1 MPVDKLVGGM
11 VDFALHPVKAVKT
24 LNQSEMF
31 KGRYAKLDQT
41 FIGALGKEDAS
52 ALKKSAIKE
61 FFMAPLK
68 WGDRV
73 AVYAAGWALYK
84 HTLDTTKSPE
94 KAMEAFERGFNTTQ
108 SSGTIDQLNNI
119 ARNPN
124 LKALTIFMQQPSRL
138 AEFQVTAWR
147 QFLNHGGA
155 DNLYKALRTSTLI
168 HIAQAA
174 FVAVDVAWILAWSKD
189 DREKDNALW
198 RFVNEF
204 MLGPNFPLIGDM
216 ATAVLKISENAAF
229 GSKQFVDKD
238 FGLIPLEVGTNS
250 AKLLKDVY
258 KSIEDGE
265 VSDEEM
271 LRIALDYARSINLV
285 VGGLPIEP
293 PLKMIRQMFMED
305 DSLFNGALESGIVD
319 GEKEDE

>member
-1 MPVDKLVGGM
+1 
-11 VDFALHPVKAVKT
+11 
-24 LNQSEMF
+24 
-31 KGRYAKLDQT
+31 
-41 FIGALGKEDAS
+41 
-52 ALKKSAIKE
+52 
-61 FFMAPLK
+61 
-68 WGDRV
+68 
-73 AVYAAGWALYK
+73 
-84 HTLDTTKSPE
+84 
-94 KAMEAFERGFNTTQ
+94 
-108 SSGTIDQLNNI
+108 
-119 ARNPN
+119 
-124 LKALTIFMQQPSRL
+124 
-138 AEFQVTAWR
+138 
-147 QFLNHGGA
+147 
-155 DNLYKALRTSTLI
+155 
-168 HIAQAA
+168 
-174 FVAVDVAWILAWSKD
+174 
-189 DREKDNALW
+189 
-198 RFVNEF
+198 

-265 VSDEEM
+265 VSDEEF
-271 LRIALDYARSINLV
+271 LKIVLDYARSINLV